1 MFGFAALFHVIKFSR
16 TFLLDELDLLA
27 LQWVLVQS
35 FCCFVQMQGRPLLH
49 SVETCVTYDL
59 GSRKNKQ

>member
-27 LQWVLVQS
+27 LKWVLVQS
-35 FCCFVQMQGRPLLH
+35 FCCSVQMRRRRLLH